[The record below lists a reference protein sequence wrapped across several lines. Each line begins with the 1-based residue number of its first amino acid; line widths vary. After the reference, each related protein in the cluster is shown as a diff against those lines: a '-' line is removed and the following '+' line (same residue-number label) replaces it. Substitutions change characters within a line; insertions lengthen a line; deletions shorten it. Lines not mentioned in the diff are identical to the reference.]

1 MLPDTHQGDDVEHEW
16 NGRTVAWLLGPLA
29 TGLGWAAHVAGGGQ
43 SPAALIVLA
52 LAALLAMAAAMLGRR
67 RLPTW
72 GVLVAAAMAQQLL
85 HLAFSAFASATGFYL
100 PGHGHGDAPEQ
111 DTASVPGQQP
121 AAAHDLHLLLY
132 LHAGA
137 ALLSALV
144 AAQWGR
150 LSQWR
155 APLSRTGRPRTA
167 LAQTAL
173 ARMSLGRQRAADDA
187 DA

>member
-1 MLPDTHQGDDVEHEW
+1 MLPDTHQGDDGEHAGA
-16 NGRTVAWLLGPLA
+16 GRPARAAWLLGPVA
-29 TGLGWAAHVAGGGQ
+29 AGLGWAAHVAGGGQ
-43 SPAALIVLA
+43 SPAAVIVLA

-72 GVLVAAAMAQQLL
+72 GVLVAAALAQQLL

-100 PGHGHGDAPEQ
+100 PGHGHGEAPEQ
-111 DTASVPGQQP
+111 DTGPVPGQQP

-137 ALLSALV
+137 ALLTALA
-144 AAQWGR
+144 AAQGAR

-155 APLSRTGRPRTA
+155 ASLSRNRPFA
-167 LAQTAL
+167 AP
-173 ARMSLGRQRAADDA
+173 ARMALGRERAADDA

>member
-1 MLPDTHQGDDVEHEW
+1 MLPDTHQGDDVEPART
-16 NGRTVAWLLGPLA
+16 GRTTRAAWVLGPLA

-67 RLPTW
+67 RLPAW
-72 GVLVAAAMAQQLL
+72 GVLVAAALAQQLL

-111 DTASVPGQQP
+111 DASSVPGQQP

-137 ALLSALV
+137 ALLTALV
-144 AAQWGR
+144 AAQWER
-150 LSQWR
+150 LSRWR
-155 APLSRTGRPRTA
+155 MVPARTA
-167 LAQTAL
+167 LA
-173 ARMSLGRQRAADDA
+173 RPSLGRKRAADDA